1 MRGARWLAAL
11 LLPAALHGC
20 GGAGSFSVADALD
33 FDKQR
38 ARSLDAPL
46 ASAEDRLKA
55 GIALYE
61 RKEFVQAQRA
71 LQSGLINN
79 LASRSDQATAH
90 KYLAFIYCA
99 DKRLPE
105 CRQEFGNALT
115 ADPRFRLTAA
125 EEANPAWGP
134 VYRSVLSR

>member
-1 MRGARWLAAL
+1 MRWVPLLLLAL
-11 LLPAALHGC
+11 LQGC
-20 GGAGSFSVADALD
+20 GAGGYSLTDALD

-38 ARSLDAPL
+38 DLARDKPL
-46 ASAEDRLKA
+46 ASAEQRLKN

-71 LQSGLINN
+71 LQSSLLNN
-79 LASRSDQATAH
+79 LASRADQATAH
-90 KYLAFIYCA
+90 KYLAFIYCS

-134 VYRSVLSR
+134 VYRSVLGR